1 MTTWE
6 NGRDCC
12 SWAGVSCHPISGHVT
27 ELDLSCSGLH
37 GKIHPN
43 ISLDL
48 SGNNL
53 LKWKEDTWK
62 RLLQNA
68 TVLRVLVFDYGT
80 DMSSISIR
88 TLNLSSSLVTLS
100 LRANGLRGNLTD
112 GILCLPNLQH
122 LDLSVNNLNGSIPPF
137 FSNFTHLTS
146 LDLSENNLNGSIPPS
161 FSNLIHL
168 TSLALSRNNLRG
180 QIPDVFP
187 QSNSFHELVLS
198 GNKIEGELPSTLS
211 NLQHLI
217 HLHLSY
223 NKLEGPLPNNI
234 TGFSNLTSLWLNG
247 NLLNGT
253 IPSWCLSW
261 PSLVDLDLSRN
272 QFSGHISA
280 ISSYSLKRLFLSH
293 NKLQGNIPES
303 IFSLLNLTD
312 LDLSS
317 NNLSGSVKFHRFSKL
332 QNLATLH
339 LSQNDQL
346 SLNFKSNVSYSFSN
360 LLSLDLSSMGLTEFP
375 KLWGKVPI
383 LESLY
388 LSNNKLKGRVPNWL
402 HEISLSELDLSHN
415 LLTQSLHQFSWNQQL
430 GYLDLSFNSITGD
443 FSSSICNASA
453 IEILNLSHNKLT
465 GTIPQCL
472 ANSSSLQVLDL
483 QLNKLHGTLPSTF
496 AKDCWLRTLD
506 LNGNQLLEGFL
517 PESLSNCI
525 NLEVLDLGNNQI
537 KDVFPHWLQILPELK
552 VLVLRAN
559 KLYGPIAGLKT
570 KHGFPSLVIFDVS
583 SNNFSGPIP
592 KAYIKTFEA
601 MKNVALHAYSQYMEV
616 SVNASSG
623 PNYTD
628 SVTITT
634 KAITMTMDRIRNDFV
649 SIDLSQNRFEGDIPS
664 VIGELHSLRGL
675 NLSHNR
681 LIGPI
686 PQSMGNLT
694 NLESLDLSSNML
706 TGGIPTELSNLNFLE
721 VLNLSN
727 NHLVGEIPQGKQ
739 FGTFSN
745 DSYEGNSGLCGLPLT
760 IKCSKDPEQHSPPST
775 TFRREGGFGFGWK
788 PVAIG
793 YGCGMVFGVGMGCCV
808 LLIGKP
814 QWLVRMVGGQLN
826 KKVKRKTRMR
836 SNENGLPAQNSG
848 SQWQPTIRRFFA
860 RIFVQLH
867 CSAGF
872 RSWKQSNKGC
882 VSPLAS
888 NSTEDAFPSLVIFD
902 VSSNNFSG
910 PIPKAYIKKFEAM
923 KTVFGHAWQ
932 YIDFVEDSNYADSV
946 TITTK
951 AITMTMDRIRNDF
964 VSIDLSQNRFEGEIP
979 SVIGELHSLRGLNL
993 SHNRLIGPIPQSVG
1007 NLRNLESLDL
1017 SSNMLTGGIPTEL
1030 INLNFLEV
1038 LNLSNNNLVGE
1049 IPQGKQFGTFSND
1062 SYEGN
1067 SGLCGLPLTI
1077 KCSKDPEQH
1086 SPPSTTFRREGG
1098 FGFGWKPVAIGYGC
1112 GMVFGVGMGCC
1123 VLLMGKPQWLVRM
1136 VGGQLNKKVKRKTR
1150 MKSNE
1155 NEPSGEEQEKFR
1167 SNFKIISSSFASLPF
1182 KLPGTAFHRGIK
1194 ARDRMY
1200 EMLDSTISRRRS
1212 GQEFQQ
1218 DFLGSLVM
1226 KHSKE
1231 DGEEDENKLTDKQL
1245 KDNILTLLVAG
1256 HDTTAA
1262 ALTWLIKFL
1271 GENPIVLEQLREEH
1285 RQIVINRKSGT
1296 DHTWAEVN
1304 NMPYTAKVISETLR
1318 RATIL
1323 PWFSRK
1329 ASQDFEI
1336 DGYKIKK
1343 GWSVNLDVVSIHH
1356 DPEVFPD
1363 PEKFDPSRFDETLRP
1378 FSFLG
1383 FGSGPRMCPG
1393 MNLAKLEICV
1403 FIHHLVNR
1411 YKKHDFRGEEERKT
1425 GRN

>member
-1 MTTWE
+1 MGKWDRLLLLGC
-6 NGRDCC
+6 NGLY
-12 SWAGVSCHPISGHVT
+12 GN
-27 ELDLSCSGLH
+27 
-37 GKIHPN
+37 IHPN
-43 ISLDL
+43 STLFHLSHLHSLNLAFNDFDESNLSSLFGGFESLTHLNLSSSDFEGDIPSQISHLSKLVSLDL
-48 SGNNL
+48 SYNI

-68 TVLRVLVFDYGT
+68 TVLRVIVLDGN

-88 TLNLSSSLVTLS
+88 TLDMSSSLVTLS
-100 LRANGLRGNLTD
+100 LRQTGLRGNLTD

-122 LDLSVNNLNGSIPPF
+122 LDLSLNWDLKGQLPEVSCRTTSLDFLHLSCCDFQGSIPPSFSNLIHLTSLYLSLNNLNGSIPPFFSNFTHLTSLDLSENNLNGSIPPSFSNLIHLTFLDLSHNNLNGSIPPSFSNLIHLTSLDLSGNNLNGSIPPF

-168 TSLALSRNNLRG
+168 TSLALSRNNLSG

-187 QSNSFHELVLS
+187 QSNSFHELDLS
-198 GNKIEGELPSTLS
+198 DNKIEGELPSTLS

-217 HLHLSY
+217 HLDLSY

-234 TGFSNLTSLWLNG
+234 TGFSNLTFLWLYE

-253 IPSWCLSW
+253 IPSWCLSL
-261 PSLVDLDLSRN
+261 PSLVGLDLSGN

-280 ISSYSLKRLFLSH
+280 ISSYSLERLILSH

-317 NNLSGSVKFHRFSKL
+317 NNLSGSVKFHHFSKL
-332 QNLATLH
+332 QNLKELQ

-375 KLWGKVPI
+375 KLSGKVPI

-388 LSNNKLKGRVPNWL
+388 LSNNKLKGRVPNWF
-402 HEISLSELDLSHN
+402 HEISLYELDLSHN
-415 LLTQSLHQFSWNQQL
+415 LLTQSLDQFSWNQQL

-649 SIDLSQNRFEGDIPS
+649 SIDLSQNRFEG
-664 VIGELHSLRGL
+664 
-675 NLSHNR
+675 
-681 LIGPI
+681 
-686 PQSMGNLT
+686 
-694 NLESLDLSSNML
+694 
-706 TGGIPTELSNLNFLE
+706 
-721 VLNLSN
+721 
-727 NHLVGEIPQGKQ
+727 
-739 FGTFSN
+739 
-745 DSYEGNSGLCGLPLT
+745 
-760 IKCSKDPEQHSPPST
+760 
-775 TFRREGGFGFGWK
+775 
-788 PVAIG
+788 
-793 YGCGMVFGVGMGCCV
+793 
-808 LLIGKP
+808 
-814 QWLVRMVGGQLN
+814 
-826 KKVKRKTRMR
+826 
-836 SNENGLPAQNSG
+836 
-848 SQWQPTIRRFFA
+848 
-860 RIFVQLH
+860 
-867 CSAGF
+867 
-872 RSWKQSNKGC
+872 
-882 VSPLAS
+882 
-888 NSTEDAFPSLVIFD
+888 
-902 VSSNNFSG
+902 
-910 PIPKAYIKKFEAM
+910 
-923 KTVFGHAWQ
+923 
-932 YIDFVEDSNYADSV
+932 
-946 TITTK
+946 
-951 AITMTMDRIRNDF
+951 
-964 VSIDLSQNRFEGEIP
+964 EIP

-1155 NEPSGEEQEKFR
+1155 N
-1167 SNFKIISSSFASLPF
+1167 
-1182 KLPGTAFHRGIK
+1182 
-1194 ARDRMY
+1194 
-1200 EMLDSTISRRRS
+1200 
-1212 GQEFQQ
+1212 
-1218 DFLGSLVM
+1218 GS
-1226 KHSKE
+1226 
-1231 DGEEDENKLTDKQL
+1231 
-1245 KDNILTLLVAG
+1245 I
-1256 HDTTAA
+1256 
-1262 ALTWLIKFL
+1262 
-1271 GENPIVLEQLREEH
+1271 
-1285 RQIVINRKSGT
+1285 
-1296 DHTWAEVN
+1296 
-1304 NMPYTAKVISETLR
+1304 
-1318 RATIL
+1318 
-1323 PWFSRK
+1323 
-1329 ASQDFEI
+1329 
-1336 DGYKIKK
+1336 
-1343 GWSVNLDVVSIHH
+1343 
-1356 DPEVFPD
+1356 
-1363 PEKFDPSRFDETLRP
+1363 
-1378 FSFLG
+1378 
-1383 FGSGPRMCPG
+1383 
-1393 MNLAKLEICV
+1393 MN
-1403 FIHHLVNR
+1403 
-1411 YKKHDFRGEEERKT
+1411 
-1425 GRN
+1425 